1 MLKIEQISR
10 VVRASRCGGRRSSR
24 KALPMTTAM
33 TRPPDR
39 SLTWSLPC
47 TADAPA
53 RARRLT
59 RRLLHDWGL
68 TDEYT
73 CRTEVVV
80 AELVSNALT
89 HARPDIHITW
99 RLVRNT
105 EQPAV
110 RVEVTDGGPTRSP
123 ADPDRDPDE
132 HGRGRLIVAALA
144 SRWGTGPRRDRRGC
158 IRWAQIGPS

>member
-1 MLKIEQISR
+1 
-10 VVRASRCGGRRSSR
+10 
-24 KALPMTTAM
+24 MTTAM
-33 TRPPDR
+33 TLSPAR

-53 RARRLT
+53 RARQIT

-68 TDEYT
+68 TGEYT

-80 AELVSNALT
+80 AELVGNALT
-89 HARPDIHITW
+89 HARPGVRVTW
-99 RLVRNT
+99 RLVRDT

-123 ADPDRDPDE
+123 ADTDRDTDE
-132 HGRGRLIVAALA
+132 HGRGRLIVASLA
-144 SRWGTGPRRDRRGC
+144 SRWGTYRRPDRHGRTY
-158 IRWAQIGPS
+158 WAQIAPN

>member
-1 MLKIEQISR
+1 MSFAKT
-10 VVRASRCGGRRSSR
+10 RRPAHSAR
-24 KALPMTTAM
+24 QDTA
-33 TRPPDR
+33 PDR
-39 SLTWSLPC
+39 SLTWPLPC
-47 TADAPA
+47 TTDAPA

-73 CRTEVVV
+73 CRAEAVV

-105 EQPAV
+105 EQPSV
-110 RVEVTDGGPTRSP
+110 RVEVADGGPTAP
-123 ADPDRDPDE
+123 ADTGRDPDE
-132 HGRGRLIVAALA
+132 HGRGHLIVTALA
-144 SRWGTGPRRDRRGC
+144 SRWGVGPRRDRRGC

>member
-1 MLKIEQISR
+1 MSLTET
-10 VVRASRCGGRRSSR
+10 RRPARSAR
-24 KALPMTTAM
+24 QGTTPA
-33 TRPPDR
+33 R

-59 RRLLHDWGL
+59 RRLLHNWGL
-68 TDEYT
+68 SDEYT

-99 RLVRNT
+99 QLVRNT
-105 EQPAV
+105 EQPSV
-110 RVEVTDGGPTRSP
+110 RVEVADGGPTAAP
-123 ADPDRDPDE
+123 ADTDRDPDE
-132 HGRGRLIVAALA
+132 HGRGHLIVAALA